1 MADSYIYEFAFFIDE
16 RNEVLIKKLLFC
28 KELDITKV
36 VLFKQKNFKE
46 DEVSVTITNSE
57 FVEDTLEILR
67 GDMFF
72 KIFDNANKDF
82 EKHKMN
88 YHLEFQT
95 KNDNTMI
102 IRMFEYG
109 FRKGKENTNEGND
122 NIKRLY
128 FPK

>member
-1 MADSYIYEFAFFIDE
+1 MKQEKVKLDE
-16 RNEVLIKKLLFC
+16 ILKFLFNSSEKVLVKLLNSIFD
-28 KELDITKV
+28 ED
-36 VLFKQKNFKE
+36 FNE

-72 KIFDNANKDF
+72 KIFDKSNDDF
-82 EKHKMN
+82 EKHKTN

-109 FRKGKENTNEGND
+109 FRSRCYEILG
-122 NIKRLY
+122 I
-128 FPK
+128 

>member
-1 MADSYIYEFAFFIDE
+1 MKQEKVKLDE
-16 RNEVLIKKLLFC
+16 ILKFLFNSSEKVLVKLLNSMFD
-28 KELDITKV
+28 E
-36 VLFKQKNFKE
+36 NFNE
-46 DEVSVTITNSE
+46 DEVSITITNSE

-72 KIFDNANKDF
+72 KIFDKSNKDF

-109 FRKGKENTNEGND
+109 FRKG
-122 NIKRLY
+122 
-128 FPK
+128 

>member
-72 KIFDNANKDF
+72 KIFDKANKDF